1 MLLLFP
7 VGLAFAAALMTVL
20 GDHAGAWKVGFVVAF
35 LIGAAMTFLGPV
47 RDLVGWVVP
56 VLFNLGLTAVWYLK
70 NAMD

>member
-7 VGLAFAAALMTVL
+7 FGLAFAAALMTVF
-20 GDHAGAWKVGFVVAF
+20 GDHAGGWKVGFVAAF
-35 LIGAAMTFLGPV
+35 LVGAAMTFSNLA
-47 RDLVGWVVP
+47 GWVVP